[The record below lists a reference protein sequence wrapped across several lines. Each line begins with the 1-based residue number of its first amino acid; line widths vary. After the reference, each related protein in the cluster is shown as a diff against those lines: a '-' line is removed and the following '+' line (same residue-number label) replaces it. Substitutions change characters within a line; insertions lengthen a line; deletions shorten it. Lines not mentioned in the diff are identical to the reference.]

1 MGSSSPTPRGAEA
14 LRTTGGAW
22 APIAAR
28 RLPGSL
34 LRGGSVVR
42 SGRRAG
48 AREARAMDSSDDW
61 RERSERWQT

>member
-22 APIAAR
+22 VPIAAR

-48 AREARAMDSSDDW
+48 ALRGTCDDSSNDW